1 MKPENW
7 SIRKMREER
16 SLSSLKNTYRES
28 NQSIVEDKTENQF
41 NGNKISLSL
50 ILNRVKMMLEEE

>member
-1 MKPENW
+1 
-7 SIRKMREER
+7 MREER